1 MSPASGDE
9 TELEMVR
16 RHIREGAGQ
25 LASQRFLIARM
36 RMNGIST
43 DEAETLLATFEDTQR
58 QHEAHLARIDDASVT
73 KPGSGMG

>member
-1 MSPASGDE
+1 MSPASADE

-36 RMNGIST
+36 RMNGIPT
-43 DEAETLLATFEDTQR
+43 DEAEALLATFEDTHR
-58 QHEAHLARIDDASVT
+58 QHEAHRARIA
-73 KPGSGMG
+73 GAGL